1 MKLLNTR
8 KKRRLAVLTAAMV
21 LLCIAAGLAAVRF
34 LFLKNETSEYKD
46 AAARIETLFTGGKI
60 TDEKELT
67 PADGSLTEYLSD
79 IIFGKKT
86 DGDIDVKNAY
96 KLIAMLCARMD
107 AGSVHL
113 PARLF
118 EGRDAVTGAGLYEFM
133 HANMTEE
140 SAQAFAK
147 SVTALY
153 AMDEKMYPLWLTA
166 AADTVPEFDS
176 GKEDFTLPVYI
187 LKEPSQSEP
196 EKDDPYRILYMNC
209 AGYLDR
215 YKNEPFGLTGC
226 DGSSLYY
233 RGAKAG
239 QIGSALYPEFGYDL
253 YGTEIFDL
261 IFGGTHTKTDM
272 LSGPGGG
279 FGVHAAKNEA
289 GGLDVLYGV
298 SPGIL
303 VPVSW
308 LSGFKDAAEAS
319 RLLFFNAVPKIK
331 TPEPAEDG
339 FDLSAYATG
348 YSEDR
353 GPVTDA
359 YIIELICNYSQ
370 YGGSDD
376 AVTNSIVLPKL
387 TEKSAAA
394 DAINARITSDFLS
407 SYGMYLPYLAAG
419 DTDHSPVGIITDYS
433 YASGNET
440 EVIVVMTHR
449 YDFVMRESAAEFR
462 CYYFKEDG
470 KTGATIEDYLRSRR
484 EDGGGEPFII
494 GGDTA
499 AVAVQLNSK
508 QVRLANSG
516 NRTGELDGYSVKPE
530 DIKGIFRNNNTG
542 SFRVVTEVGEVQ
554 YVFELPAGSDHGR
567 DIYYMYDNRKSL
579 RGDNIT
585 AAVLVRDESRFE
597 IACDGM
603 PPLLVWLSEDK
614 IAFTEKLS
622 ATSCRIATALPA
634 ENKITD
640 EYILTSDSVAAIS
653 GIDPA
658 EYFPAAFDF
667 LSLTASADGNALTG
681 RYYLHFEK
689 REPEGAPNEDGI
701 PETYRVYTEIREG
714 YVRADLI
721 SGELTFIDAQ
731 PTEIPAEFKEI
742 VIIPKEIVENG
753 FAPEPEVTETDG
765 AAVTLT
771 LPAVW
776 DTDNGFLFYDS
787 TRTEEGGYLHNKR
800 FEGCN
805 QLIRTGPDFIWDS
818 DVNLRA
824 SEQSGDEFANSF
836 GYGKG
841 RVFVTANGYT
851 AVEYP
856 GVYYIKV
863 SDEFALFIRTY
874 IYEEDTDGYAGIF
887 GKIIDSL
894 SFAAGN

>member
-8 KKRRLAVLTAAMV
+8 KKRRLAVLTAVMV

-34 LFLKNETSEYKD
+34 LFLKNETSEYQD
-46 AAARIETLFTGGKI
+46 AAARIEALTAGGKI

-67 PADGSLTEYLSD
+67 PENGSLTEYLSD

-86 DGDIDVKNAY
+86 DGDIGVKNAY
-96 KLIAMLCARMD
+96 RLMAMLSARIS

-118 EGRDAVTGAGLYEFM
+118 AGRDAVTGAGLYMFM

-140 SAQAFAK
+140 SAKAFAK

-153 AMDEKMYPLWLTA
+153 ATDEKMYPLWLAA

-176 GKEDFTLPVYI
+176 GIEDFTLPVYI
-187 LKEPSQSEP
+187 LKEPRQSEP

-239 QIGSALYPEFGYDL
+239 RIGSALYPEFEYDL
-253 YGTEIFDL
+253 SGTEIFNL
-261 IFGGTHTKTDM
+261 VFGGTHTKADT
-272 LSGPGGG
+272 LSEPDGGYS
-279 FGVHAAKNEA
+279 VHAAKNEA
-289 GGLDVLYGV
+289 GWLDVLYGV

-308 LSGFKDAAEAS
+308 PPDFKDAAEAS

-331 TPEPAEDG
+331 TPETSADG

-348 YSEDR
+348 YAEDR

-359 YIIELICNYSQ
+359 FVLELICNYSQ
-370 YGGSDD
+370 YGGSDG

-394 DAINARITSDFLS
+394 DAINAQITSDFLS
-407 SYGMYLPYLAAG
+407 SYGMYLPYLSAG
-419 DTDHSPVGIITDYS
+419 DTDHSPVEIITDYS

-440 EVIVVMTHR
+440 EVIVVMTYR
-449 YDFVMRESAAEFR
+449 YDFVMRESAAEFH

-470 KTGATIEDYLRSRR
+470 KAQATLDDYLRSCR
-484 EDGGGEPFII
+484 ENGSGDAFII
-494 GGDTA
+494 GGETA
-499 AVAVQLNSK
+499 AVAEQLNSK

-516 NRTGELDGYSVKPE
+516 NRTGGLSGYSVKPE
-530 DIKGIFRNNNTG
+530 DIKGVFRNNNTG
-542 SFRVVTEVGEVQ
+542 SFRVVTEVGGVQ
-554 YVFELPAGSDHGR
+554 YVFELPAGSEHGR

-585 AAVLVRDESRFE
+585 AAVLIRDESRFE

-603 PPLLVWLSEDK
+603 PPLLIWLDDEQ

-622 ATSCRIATALPA
+622 ETSCRIATALPA

-640 EYILTSDSVAAIS
+640 EFILTSDSVAAVS
-653 GIDPA
+653 GIDPS

-667 LSLTASADGNALTG
+667 LSLTASADGDALTG

-689 REPEGAPNEDGI
+689 REPEGELNEDGT

-721 SGELTFIDAQ
+721 SGELTFIDAR
-731 PTEIPAEFKEI
+731 PTEIPAEFKEVI
-742 VIIPKEIVENG
+742 IIPKEIVENG
-753 FAPEPEVTETDG
+753 FAPEPEVTETGG

-776 DTDNGFLFYDS
+776 ATDNGFLFYDS
-787 TRTEEGGYLHNKR
+787 TRAEGEGYLHNKR

-824 SEQSGDEFANSF
+824 SEQAGEEFAGSF

-841 RVFVTANGYT
+841 RVFTTANGYT

-856 GVYYIKV
+856 GVCYIKI

-874 IYEEDTDGYAGIF
+874 TYEEDSDGYAGIF
-887 GKIIDSL
+887 GKIIDSV
-894 SFAAGN
+894 SFAAAG